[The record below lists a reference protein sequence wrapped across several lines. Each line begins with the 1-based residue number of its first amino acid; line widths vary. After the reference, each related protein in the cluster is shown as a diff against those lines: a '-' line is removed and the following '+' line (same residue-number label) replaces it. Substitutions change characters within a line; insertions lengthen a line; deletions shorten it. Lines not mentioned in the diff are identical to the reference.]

1 MMIPLFILMIQD
13 AEDREL
19 LIEYYTQYRYTML
32 HVAQSILHDP
42 GLAEDAVQE
51 AFFRLAKNIK
61 KVRPDP
67 KQVRAFLVTIVQN
80 VSIDIFKQRK
90 AAAALSLDQL
100 AAEAG
105 DPADPVSVE
114 ETVIHKDEMDAA
126 VQLLMSMPVKY
137 STVFLLRY
145 KHDLDHRTIA
155 RMLNLPEAT
164 VRKHLQRARERI
176 TENMQ
181 DAQGMEVRYHA

>member
-19 LIEYYTQYRYTML
+19 LIEYYTEYRFTML
-32 HVAQSILHDP
+32 HVAQSILHDQ

-61 KVRPDP
+61 RVRPDP
-67 KQVRAFLVTIVQN
+67 KQARAFLMTIVQN
-80 VSIDIFKQRK
+80 AAIDMLKQRK
-90 AAAALSLDQL
+90 ATAALSLDQL
-100 AAEAG
+100 ADEAG

-114 ETVIHKDEMDAA
+114 EAVIHNDEMEAA
-126 VQLLMSMPVKY
+126 MQMVMSLPPKF

-145 KHDLDHRTIA
+145 KHDLDYRTIA
-155 RMLNLPEAT
+155 RVLNMPEAT
-164 VRKHLQRARERI
+164 VRKHAQRAKERI
-176 TENMQ
+176 IKSVN
-181 DAQGMEVRYHA
+181 DVQGKEVRYRA

>member
-1 MMIPLFILMIQD
+1 MIPLFLLMIQD

-19 LIEYYTQYRYTML
+19 LIDYYTQYRYTML
-32 HVAQSILHDP
+32 HVAQSILHDQ

-51 AFFRLAKNIK
+51 AFIRLAKNVK
-61 KVRPDP
+61 KIRPDP
-67 KQVRAFLVTIVQN
+67 KQARAFLVTIVKN
-80 VSIDIFKQRK
+80 VSIDILKQRT
-90 AAAALSLDQL
+90 ATSALSLDQL
-100 AAEAG
+100 ADEAG

-114 ETVIHKDEMDAA
+114 ETVIHKDEMEAA
-126 VQLLMSMPVKY
+126 VQMVMSLPIKY

-155 RMLNLPEAT
+155 RVLNLPEAT
-164 VRKHLQRARERI
+164 VRKQLQRAKERI

-181 DAQGMEVRYHA
+181 DVQGKEVRYHA